1 PFTER
6 INTQFPSV
14 FFFHSISI
22 VFLFYYVNIII
33 AGSVNRECA
42 WGCKKNSQGNMSY
55 WKGYTLH
62 LDVSDI
68 GFPIS
73 VHAAGANVHDSQAAM
88 LLEKMTMGKARHFYS
103 VMDAAYDAREIKRC
117 TA

>member
-1 PFTER
+1 
-6 INTQFPSV
+6 
-14 FFFHSISI
+14 